1 MECHP
6 RFLDRFG
13 LGEQPEDHGSQFFPG
28 RWQYVGSQTIRSNDA
43 ALQQKEYLALCDSGH
58 CKVEHGED
66 EPLSFVLPSQFQQ
79 LESGIELLVK
89 FEGASPLADAKLEDW
104 ILYPP
109 FVPDVGDYMKEL
121 EAETKIFAQ
130 LPKLT
135 KVCDRPRDRLEIKE
149 ERVHISRARKIAHR
163 AVEHLSYHTEDWQM
177 ALIGGVHPKRILAEV
192 RYENLDL
199 YENRISVIVADRLH
213 LYLGRRI
220 RELEQLVKEMDHK
233 DHSKDAQ
240 DATRYRQ
247 NRIYALWG
255 EIFEG
260 VERSGVGHPLVAHFR
275 SVYRKVKKLKGSRL
289 LKNLRVSKNRYREI
303 RPTNIFLH
311 DQDYRGVKRI
321 WHSLIQLLGQSE
333 RSPDEIKTTSQ
344 KMIQGMDKLTLVHV
358 LRSLNH
364 LQFDPL
370 ALPGETEMAPGTK
383 IKLESP
389 ICKIDFQWCKSGE
402 VLLESEDVRIRVVGV
417 PVSVDSE
424 KLGRDATY
432 LRSALKDNSTGRNE
446 HLVILHLSDQ
456 GSADAKQGEGL
467 GYRLDKELDFSGGSV
482 SWIPVSLID
491 LSCGERVLRAL
502 RWLIHG
508 PLYMAFPAKIPIR
521 RKVHD
526 LLSKMSFPG
535 PEWMIH
541 DEEKATILRPPGDNQ
556 WDAFKLSFNR
566 IREREKNVIKSKKSG
581 DADQLKKDCDKFLKD
596 LEDKI
601 KQVSKLESCPICSAT
616 GRFLERAGE
625 ETYKFECQSCNTIWG
640 TELCPKG
647 HRYPS
652 LLPSGKPPDP
662 AGDID
667 HPESWLD
674 QRYGG
679 DLLSDLDLSGKGG
692 FCCPTCDQV
701 QM

>member
-13 LGEQPEDHGSQFFPG
+13 LGDQPEDHGSQFFPG

-58 CKVEHGED
+58 CKVEHGEG

-121 EAETKIFAQ
+121 EAETNIFAQ

-192 RYENLDL
+192 RYEDLDL

-220 RELEQLVKEMDHK
+220 RELEQLVKEMDHT
-233 DHSKDAQ
+233 DHSKDVQ
-240 DATRYRQ
+240 DATHYRQ
-247 NRIYALWG
+247 NRIYDLWG

-260 VERSGVGHPLVAHFR
+260 VKRSGVGHPLVAHFR

-289 LKNLRVSKNRYREI
+289 VKNLRVSKNRYREI

-370 ALPGETEMAPGTK
+370 TPPGETEMAPGTK

-402 VLLESEDVRIRVVGV
+402 ILLENEDVCIRVVGV
-417 PVSVDSE
+417 PVSVDSD
-424 KLGRDATY
+424 KLSRDTTY
-432 LRSALKDNSTGRNE
+432 LQSALKNNSTSRSE

-456 GSADAKQGEGL
+456 ESAEEAQGDGL
-467 GYRLDKELDFSGGSV
+467 GYRQDKLLSFSGGSV
-482 SWIPVSLID
+482 SWIPVSLFD
-491 LSCGERVLRAL
+491 LSCGERVLRVL

-508 PLYMAFPAKIPIR
+508 SLYMTFPAKISIQ

-526 LLSKMSFPG
+526 LLGKVSLSG
-535 PEWMIH
+535 PEWLSH
-541 DEEKATILRPPGDNQ
+541 DEKEITILRPPDKDQ
-556 WDAFKLSFNR
+556 WDDFLSSFSRAKDEEENKINR
-566 IREREKNVIKSKKSG
+566 RRGDRMQFSSLCDEFIRSVETVIEK
-581 DADQLKKDCDKFLKD
+581 FR
-596 LEDKI
+596 
-601 KQVSKLESCPICSAT
+601 KLESCPICRKQGAFRKRDGKDT
-616 GRFLERAGE
+616 IQFQCRN
-625 ETYKFECQSCNTIWG
+625 CNTIWG

-692 FCCPTCDQV
+692 FCCPACDQA
-701 QM
+701 